1 MSKRSVRLTHRRLRS
16 VLTDMLPYEVP
27 PTFTNRGFFAFLRDN
42 RIDLEADQLR
52 WKDGSPGLEL
62 AMRMLFGI
70 KKSAIISTETTREW
84 GGQTTRRSVPLK
96 SCRMNTTPFNFQ
108 ISHRL
113 DGRTLSVVH
122 PRNQLKVADFY
133 ARHSALIIYYTS
145 RSAFSIRHP
154 VSVSRFAFFKDKLHD
169 QNLEKVSSGVEE
181 DDREYEQIG
190 SYFVYRK
197 YRNIH
202 RFFESYKYHRSE
214 KKYNAMVQIDV
225 SKCFDSIYTHSLPW
239 AVIGKSQTKFDLED
253 SKTTFGGRF
262 DALMQQLNQ
271 NETNGIVIG
280 PEFSRIFAEV
290 ILQSADVELER
301 ALLDR
306 ANLKHKVDYEI
317 FRYVDDY
324 FVFYNDPS
332 TELRVIEELQE
343 ILKSKKLSINTAKVK
358 TYPKPIITEITIA
371 KERISALMNSQINP
385 SVELAP
391 DPDPVTE
398 SGPEPQKRFTCD
410 FSSNRLIVSYKIVIK
425 ESKVEYADL
434 LNYTFAIIE
443 NKIDLIHKAYTS
455 SDMVDIDRRRM
466 VNSVVSLLEFAF
478 FAYSASPKVN
488 HTIRMCRMV
497 ATAVDFLNAQAFS
510 HDLKHL
516 LFKFVH
522 DNVHEM
528 LIKNKMGNHREV
540 EGLYLIIILSRIG
553 REYWL
558 PEETIAKHFLIDF
571 DAAAGVYRRRNFLSY
586 FSITVL
592 LSYIKNKVRYNKL
605 REFIESEAISKLEHV
620 KAHCPNDTE
629 ALMLFLDLIVCPY
642 VAATTKAAAGA
653 VFGLSATELQ
663 EVQGI
668 NDHWFTAWGER
679 FDLAKELDA
688 KRSREVY

>member
-1 MSKRSVRLTHRRLRS
+1 MSNHSVRLTNRRQRS
-16 VLTDMLPYEVP
+16 VLTDMLPFEVP

-42 RIDLEADQLR
+42 RIEIEAEQLR
-52 WKDGSPGLEL
+52 WKDGSPGLEM
-62 AMRMLFGI
+62 AMRLLFGI
-70 KKSAIISTETTREW
+70 KKSAVPTTETIHEW
-84 GGQTTRRSVPLK
+84 GGRITRRSVPLK
-96 SCRMNTTPFNFQ
+96 ACRMNTTPFNFQ

-145 RSAFSIRHP
+145 LSAFSIRHP

-169 QNLEKVSSGVEE
+169 QNLETIPTGVEE
-181 DDREYEQIG
+181 DNREYEQIG

-301 ALLDR
+301 ALLER
-306 ANLKHKVDYEI
+306 AKLKHKVDYEI

-324 FVFYNDPS
+324 FVFYNEQS

-371 KERISALMNSQINP
+371 KERISALMNSQVNP
-385 SVELAP
+385 DVEEIS
-391 DPDPVTE
+391 DPV
-398 SGPEPQKRFTCD
+398 SGSTSHKRFKCEL
-410 FSSNRLIVSYKIVIK
+410 SSNRLIVRYKMIIK
-425 ESKVEYADL
+425 ESKVEYNDL
-434 LNYTFAIIE
+434 LNYTFAIVE
-443 NKIDLIHKAYTS
+443 NKIDLIHDAYVS
-455 SDMVDIDRRRM
+455 SDTGDGDRRRM
-466 VNSVVSLLEFAF
+466 VNSVLSLLEFAF

-497 ATAVDFLNAQAFS
+497 ATAVDFLNNRGFP
-510 HDLKHL
+510 HELKHL

-522 DNVHEM
+522 DNVNEM
-528 LIKNKMGNHREV
+528 LVKNKMSSHREV
-540 EGLYLIIILSRIG
+540 ESLYLLIVLSRIG

-558 PEETIAKHFLIDF
+558 PEETIAKHFLIEVDTT
-571 DAAAGVYRRRNFLSY
+571 AGIYYRKSSLSY

-592 LSYIKNKVRYNKL
+592 LSYIKNKVRYHNI
-605 REFIESEAISKLEHV
+605 RMFIESQAIAKLEHM

-642 VAATTKAAAGA
+642 VAPATKAAAGA
-653 VFGLSATELQ
+653 VFGLNATELL
-663 EVQGI
+663 EVQSV
-668 NDHWFTAWGER
+668 NDHWFTAWGDR